1 MNEIPE
7 LTKKELKQFGCILG
21 ILIAVVFGV
30 VIPWLW
36 SALTFPNVYII
47 GIGLGVTIFSL
58 VFPSQVIYL
67 YKPYMRLALFI
78 GKIINS
84 IILGIIYYLLIFPY
98 PSMTS
103 CYEVFFQCFLLNAQI
118 PLFSIY

>member
-7 LTKKELKQFGCILG
+7 LTKELKQFGCILG

-67 YKPYMRLALFI
+67 YKPYMRLAFI
-78 GKIINS
+78 HWQDYKFNYSWYNLLLTNFSDVIS
-84 IILGIIYYLLIFPY
+84 IKAF
-98 PSMTS
+98 
-103 CYEVFFQCFLLNAQI
+103 EN
-118 PLFSIY
+118 

>member
-21 ILIAVVFGV
+21 ILIAVVFGL

-58 VFPSQVIYL
+58 VFPNQVIYL

-84 IILGIIYYLLIFPY
+84 IILGIIYFLNIL
-98 PSMTS
+98 TS
-103 CYEVFFQCFLLNAQI
+103 NLRVKN
-118 PLFSIY
+118 

>member
-84 IILGIIYYLLIFPY
+84 IILGIIYYLLIFLKNHLFLT
-98 PSMTS
+98 M
-103 CYEVFFQCFLLNAQI
+103 VVIKMLCFLD
-118 PLFSIY
+118 